1 MSRNHFKD
9 TGLPNPKKR
18 AYQAA
23 GSSNNL
29 IATPGSGKQIVV
41 YDIIVAGSSDDQIIR
56 DGSAGSILIHMG
68 DGHIALSCPIGIG
81 ENKPLWIAK
90 SGDATTSYAITVTY
104 SIEEV

>member
-1 MSRNHFKD
+1 MSRNNFKD
-9 TGLPNPKKR
+9 TGRGSPQKR
-18 AYQAA
+18 AYQSA

-29 IATPGSGKQIVV
+29 IAAPGSGKQIVV

-56 DGSAGSILIHMG
+56 NGSSGSILMHMG

-81 ENKPLWIAK
+81 DNKPLWIAK

-104 SIEEV
+104 SIEDV